1 VRLSENDTLV
11 ERIVI
16 RIKVFKNG
24 KWDWKVRQRFH
35 KEPHI
40 KVHDFL
46 KIIDEIKDELIKT
59 DGKELIESP
68 APQPSPCPSPPQAN
82 NNKNDA
88 MT

>member
-16 RIKVFKNG
+16 KIKVFKNG
-24 KWDWKVRQRFH
+24 KWDWKVLQRFH

-40 KVHDFL
+40 KVNDFL
-46 KIIDEIKDELIKT
+46 KIMDEIKAELIKT
-59 DGKELIESP
+59 EGKDVIEGP
-68 APQPSPCPSPPQAN
+68 APQTAPLAPPPQIN
-82 NNKNDA
+82 NNKNDT